1 MRRRRRG
8 LLRMYYGVDE
18 QGSKEEENPL
28 DIDQSG
34 FKPDAFMEK
43 MLKEC
48 SLNELYRQEAR
59 MKKGLC

>member
-1 MRRRRRG
+1 
-8 LLRMYYGVDE
+8 MYYGVDE